1 MDNEEKKAEELL
13 QLLGEELAKS
23 REKAMEPEEQPERVS
38 IPIAGPDK
46 TKKRRRHLR
55 QICAIFLFGILLATG
70 ITTVSS
76 DAVRAKLFGFF
87 FEDKVGYSDLSRT
100 EPAEAKILYPTYLPE
115 GYEKVSEEDIG
126 IGTELIYKN
135 EDGDAIH
142 LLQITDSDMEESFDT
157 ERTEKKSCI
166 VGDCQGYYLDSGGTH
181 VLIWEKKG
189 VYMKITATLDEETMV
204 RIGSSLK

>member
-135 EDGDAIH
+135 AEGDAIH

-157 ERTEKKSCI
+157 ESTEKKSCI
-166 VGDCQGYYLDSGGTH
+166 VGDCQGYYLDSGESH
-181 VLIWEKKG
+181 ILIWEEHG
-189 VYMKITATLDEETMV
+189 VYMKIIATLDEETMV

>member
-1 MDNEEKKAEELL
+1 MDNHEKKAEELL
-13 QLLGEELAKS
+13 RLLGEELAKS
-23 REKAMEPEEQPERVS
+23 REKAMAPEEQRKREAISV
-38 IPIAGPDK
+38 AGSEK
-46 TKKRRRHLR
+46 AKRRRRRLR
-55 QICAIFLFGILLATG
+55 RICAIFLCGILLATG

-87 FEDKVGYSDLSRT
+87 FEDKAGHSDLSRT
-100 EPAEAKILYPTYLPE
+100 EPVEAKILYPTYLPE

-126 IGTELIYKN
+126 IGTDISYRN
-135 EDGDAIH
+135 EEGDVIN

-157 ERTEKKSCI
+157 ESTERKSCI

-181 VLIWEKKG
+181 ILIWEENG

>member
-1 MDNEEKKAEELL
+1 MDNEDKKAEELL

-23 REKAMEPEEQPERVS
+23 REKAMEPEEQPKRAS
-38 IPIAGPDK
+38 IPIAGLDR
-46 TKKRRRHLR
+46 TKKRRRHQR
-55 QICAIFLFGILLATG
+55 QICAIFLCGILLATG

-87 FEDKVGYSDLSRT
+87 FEDKAGHSDLVRT
-100 EPAEAKILYPTYLPE
+100 EPAGAAILYPTYLPE
-115 GYEKVSEEDIG
+115 GYEKVSEADIG
-126 IGTELIYKN
+126 IGIELIYKN
-135 EDGDAIH
+135 EEEDAIH

-157 ERTEKKSCI
+157 ESTERKSCI

-181 VLIWEKKG
+181 VLIWEKNG
-189 VYMKITATLDEETMV
+189 VYMKLIATLDEETMV

>member
-115 GYEKVSEEDIG
+115 GYEKRCV
-126 IGTELIYKN
+126 
-135 EDGDAIH
+135 
-142 LLQITDSDMEESFDT
+142 
-157 ERTEKKSCI
+157 
-166 VGDCQGYYLDSGGTH
+166 
-181 VLIWEKKG
+181 
-189 VYMKITATLDEETMV
+189 
-204 RIGSSLK
+204 